1 MADNSVGILN
11 GTSIGSMM
19 GRDTTNIDPKLLA
32 IMKMRRL
39 MSKDNTPVYNGKEAL
54 EEINRGERGLSKQQ
68 RDSIA
73 SKFDHEAYLRHLDS
87 IGMQVVPKK
96 Q

>member
-1 MADNSVGILN
+1 MADNSVGILSGN
-11 GTSIGSMM
+11 SMGLM

-32 IMKMRRL
+32 IMKQRAA
-39 MSKDNTPVYNGKEAL
+39 SKKDNTPVYDINAAL
-54 EEINRGERGLSKQQ
+54 EAINKGEKGLSQQQ

-73 SKFDHEAYLRHLDS
+73 NKFDHAGYIKHLDS